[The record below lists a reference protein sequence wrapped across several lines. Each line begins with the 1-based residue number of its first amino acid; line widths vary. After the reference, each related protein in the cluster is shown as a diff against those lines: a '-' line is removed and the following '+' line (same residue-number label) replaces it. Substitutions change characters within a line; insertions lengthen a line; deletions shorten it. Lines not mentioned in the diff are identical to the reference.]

1 MKNTTNTPGYK
12 FLKLNHNSQNSL
24 IFNTTKNIDNL
35 PEILFI
41 TTYPPREC
49 GIATYSQ
56 DLITAIATKFK
67 EAFKIVI
74 AAVQVSADKYN
85 YSSKVNY
92 ILETDNQNSYLKLAQ
107 QINDNQDIQLVV
119 IEHE

>member
-1 MKNTTNTPGYK
+1 MKNTTNTPGNK

-85 YSSKVNY
+85 YSSKV
-92 ILETDNQNSYLKLAQ
+92 K
-107 QINDNQDIQLVV
+107 
-119 IEHE
+119 